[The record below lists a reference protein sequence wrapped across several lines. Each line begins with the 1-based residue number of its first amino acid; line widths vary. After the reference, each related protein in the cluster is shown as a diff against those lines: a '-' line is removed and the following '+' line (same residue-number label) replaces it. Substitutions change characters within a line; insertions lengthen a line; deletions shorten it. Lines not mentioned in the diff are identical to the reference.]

1 MSWRI
6 NLAPVLPRRQS
17 PSDDIA
23 AKKPQDHKLQEF
35 TLWELV
41 VKEILPNLCA
51 TRELGILLGERSQ
64 SECDVV
70 HYDL

>member
-1 MSWRI
+1 MSWRV

-35 TLWELV
+35 KLWELA
-41 VKEILPNLCA
+41 VKEILPDLCVT
-51 TRELGILLGERSQ
+51 TRSGDTFGRTKSIR
-64 SECDVV
+64 V
-70 HYDL
+70 